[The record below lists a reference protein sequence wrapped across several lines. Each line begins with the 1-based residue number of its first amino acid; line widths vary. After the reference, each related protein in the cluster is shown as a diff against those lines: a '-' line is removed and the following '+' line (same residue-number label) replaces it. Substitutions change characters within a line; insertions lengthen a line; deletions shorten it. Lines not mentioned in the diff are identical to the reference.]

1 MTTWFDEERG
11 ALVAYMRLPLEV
23 HEAVT
28 PNEDGTCT
36 VIIND
41 RISEDA
47 ARRAYAH
54 ALRHIAEND
63 FDACDVQAVERR
75 AEREGEKTA

>member
-28 PNEDGTCT
+28 PNEDDTYICQ
-36 VIIND
+36 
-41 RISEDA
+41 
-47 ARRAYAH
+47 
-54 ALRHIAEND
+54 ALFAT
-63 FDACDVQAVERR
+63 F
-75 AEREGEKTA
+75 